1 MGTKKS
7 KLIDCILIFVLIY
20 GLVYF
25 VQILFEFNSITLKN
39 LFSIIYILI
48 IYVLSPLYYF
58 YKRKKGIIL
67 NSILCTIILI
77 SLVMSLITFRLTIRN
92 VVSIG
97 ASFTFLLYF
106 LNNVYRKNKGKE
118 LMTPLF
124 YLTLLLF
131 VLDYGFDVL
140 EILKINETFNLIQM
154 ILSTLILINRI
165 LIVVYFKN
173 DNY

>member
-1 MGTKKS
+1 
-7 KLIDCILIFVLIY
+7 
-20 GLVYF
+20 
-25 VQILFEFNSITLKN
+25 
-39 LFSIIYILI
+39 
-48 IYVLSPLYYF
+48 
-58 YKRKKGIIL
+58 
-67 NSILCTIILI
+67 
-77 SLVMSLITFRLTIRN
+77 
-92 VVSIG
+92 
-97 ASFTFLLYF
+97 
-106 LNNVYRKNKGKE
+106 
-118 LMTPLF
+118 MTPLF

>member
-7 KLIDCILIFVLIY
+7 KLIDCILMFVLIY

-25 VQILFEFNSITLKN
+25 VQILFEFNSITLKDI
-39 LFSIIYILI
+39 FSIIYVLI
-48 IYVLSPLYYF
+48 INVLSPLYYF

-67 NSILCTIILI
+67 NSIFCTAILI
-77 SLVMSLITFRLTIRN
+77 SIIMSLINFRLTIHN
-92 VVSIG
+92 AVSIG
-97 ASFTFLLYF
+97 ALFAFLAYF
-106 LNNVYRKNKGKE
+106 LNKE
-118 LMTPLF
+118 YKKEKSLKLMTPLV

-131 VLDYGFDVL
+131 VLDYCFDVFG
-140 EILKINETFNLIQM
+140 ILKINTTFNLMQIC
-154 ILSTLILINRI
+154 LSTLILINRI

>member
-1 MGTKKS
+1 
-7 KLIDCILIFVLIY
+7 
-20 GLVYF
+20 
-25 VQILFEFNSITLKN
+25 
-39 LFSIIYILI
+39 
-48 IYVLSPLYYF
+48 
-58 YKRKKGIIL
+58 
-67 NSILCTIILI
+67 
-77 SLVMSLITFRLTIRN
+77 MSLITFRLTIRN